1 MCISK
6 KLKDFCNMKK
16 AINTGLLEGI
26 EINMED
32 RNVTNTKTE

>member
-1 MCISK
+1 MSISK